1 MALDSNI
8 VTRLPN
14 GLSDQ
19 PLGDIFSSVPFP
31 SQGLVDFYQYF
42 NDFMNYLGATE
53 WTITNANGGTL
64 ALEDEAGGVLRVTN
78 GATAAWLVSAQKI
91 GNAFLPVVGKRFF
104 GRIKIRTSDVTNGA
118 ILAGLALT
126 DTSPL
131 DATDGIFII
140 KADAAAAVLLTIAKS
155 ATAGERETLALGS
168 MVNDTFFTVDL
179 FYDGGDRIYAAVN
192 GAMIGYLPYTTGF
205 IPNIAVTPTFY
216 RSNGAAGASEILD
229 IDTLWFAQER

>member
-1 MALDSNI
+1 MALNSTSVN
-8 VTRLPN
+8 RYPA

-19 PLGDIFSSVPFP
+19 AEDTIFSSAPFP
-31 SQGLVDFYQYF
+31 TKGLVNFYQYY
-42 NDFMNYLGATE
+42 NDFMDYLAGD

-64 ALEDEAGGVLRVTN
+64 ALRDEAGGVLRVTN
-78 GATAAWLVSAQKI
+78 GATAAWLVSAQKV

-104 GRIKIRTSDVTNGA
+104 GRIKIRTDDVINGA

-126 DTSPL
+126 DTTPL

-140 KADAAAAVLLTIAKS
+140 KADAAAAVLLTVANA
-155 ATAGERETLALGS
+155 ATAGNRETLALGS

-179 FYDGGDRIYAAVN
+179 FYDGGDRLYAAVN
-192 GAMIGYLPYTTGF
+192 GAMIGYLTYSTTYV
-205 IPNIAVTPTFY
+205 PDVAVTPTFF